1 MHTYT
6 CTIHHTHAHTYT
18 HTHTHTH
25 TPPHTA
31 ADGVPSDDVYER
43 AVNLATTV
51 YQLEGEGEMASF
63 VPVHENSN
71 QMLRIALLNTKK
83 VFEFI
88 TITTPNELSYLA
100 NLLSLSNEGLQ
111 KLFTSS
117 DLLEWCS
124 FSDINIVACRVAMLL
139 KEKHFSPMFRRD

>member
-1 MHTYT
+1 MH
-6 CTIHHTHAHTYT
+6 ART
-18 HTHTHTH
+18 HTHTISHTHHLTH
-25 TPPHTA
+25 TPSHTA

-88 TITTPNELSYLA
+88 TIATPNELSCCQCPTFRIGWRANPPYPSNINVILA
-100 NLLSLSNEGLQ
+100 NLLSSSNEGLH
-111 KLFTSS
+111 KLFMFSG
-117 DLLEWCS
+117 LLEWC
-124 FSDINIVACRVAMLL
+124 
-139 KEKHFSPMFRRD
+139 